1 MHSGEGSWEPPAD
14 VRPLLESYSRPDSGL
29 RRFEASGLGTLNAI
43 LLGTA
48 DHTTEEL
55 EDAAHVAFSLL
66 EMLEARLSKFQP
78 ESDVSLLNTLGGRQA
93 TTIGPEILELLQC
106 SRRAWELTD
115 GAFDPTVGPLM
126 RAWGLDDME
135 GRLPDDAE
143 IESLLERR
151 GMDLVE
157 IDADHSTARFTRPG
171 VALDLGGIG
180 KGYVADR
187 LARSLADGGVRT
199 GAVLLG
205 SSTIV
210 AWGSPPGEDGWRVDI
225 VHPHDRSSSLA
236 EITIDAGAVSTS
248 GAAERQIQRHGHTI
262 GHILDP
268 RSGRP
273 VETIAGAT
281 AWTTSALI
289 GDVLSTT
296 VFVLG
301 PDALSP
307 GGAGRKLV
315 EAWTPP
321 GSSPR
326 ASILLA
332 TNDPGAWGGVA
343 SELVHIGEPGFRE
356 SSGSS

>member
-1 MHSGEGSWEPPAD
+1 MSWEPPPD
-14 VRPLLESYSRPDSGL
+14 TRPLLESYSRPDSGL
-29 RRFEASGLGTLNAI
+29 LRFEAAGLGTRNAI

-48 DHTTEEL
+48 DHTTAEL

-78 ESDVSLLNTLGGRQA
+78 ESDVSLLNALGARQA
-93 TTIGPEILELLQC
+93 TTLGPEMLGLLVR
-106 SRRAWELTD
+106 SREAWELTG

-135 GRLPDDAE
+135 GRVPDDAE
-143 IESLLERR
+143 IDALLERR

-157 IDADHSTARFTRPG
+157 IDAARSTARFTRPG

-187 LARSLADGGVRT
+187 LAESLAAGGVRT

-210 AWGSPPGEDGWRVDI
+210 TWGSPPDEDGWRVDI
-225 VHPHDRSSSLA
+225 VHPHDRSASLA

-248 GAAERQIQRHGHTI
+248 GAAERQIQRHGRTI

-268 RSGRP
+268 RSGQP

-281 AWTTSALI
+281 AWTTSALL

-296 VFVLG
+296 IFVLG
-301 PDALSP
+301 PGALSP
-307 GGAGRKLV
+307 GGAGRRLV

-332 TNDPGAWGGVA
+332 TSDSGAWGGVG
-343 SELVHIGEPGFRE
+343 SEVIHIGEPGFRP
-356 SSGSS
+356 